1 MFPTIWFDTLGEALQ
16 GFHVTH
22 EGLIPRMHYDA
33 ISCFLVIPQTACP
46 SVSASSAPFGF
57 SCAPW
62 NPPALASVSASET
75 DMSLHHTCISYTHVY
90 LKHSCG
96 MLLLLNSKWSSFK
109 SVQPNITIPVK
120 AVWLQSVLNTYM
132 HFLIR
137 WEDFPLKQMWWYKM
151 IIQQQLHTEL
161 LNI

>member
-1 MFPTIWFDTLGEALQ
+1 MFPTIWFDNLGEALQ

-22 EGLIPRMHYDA
+22 EGLIPKMHYDA

-75 DMSLHHTCISYTHVY
+75 DMSLHHTCISYTHMFILSIPVGCCCCWTVSDPAKY
-90 LKHSCG
+90 L
-96 MLLLLNSKWSSFK
+96 F
-109 SVQPNITIPVK
+109 NITIQVK
-120 AVWLQSVLNTYM
+120 AVWLQSVQNTYM